1 MFVLSTLA
9 IALQI
14 WTICA
19 LWLFSPSQGVTFS
32 LFNFYFSSTWAL
44 WVAITVNGTYY
55 EKVYFTC
62 KSGMAENGLPSA
74 RAMYTVQRW
83 GLIEAAL
90 FLCIWNFHTTTV
102 SGQIICVLLVDHS
115 VGAWSAPTTSL
126 EPDFEKNAVWFMGE
140 RGSAVIRVSLGS
152 NKSHWPDLLS
162 IYHMYSKQYGI
173 CIVNILGHKIQ
184 IIACTKNWVHARI

>member
-44 WVAITVNGTYY
+44 WVAITVNGRYH

-74 RAMYTVQRW
+74 RALYSTALGTHW
-83 GLIEAAL
+83 SCIILHLELLPL
-90 FLCIWNFHTTTV
+90 FLGKLFV
-102 SGQIICVLLVDHS
+102 SYLWI
-115 VGAWSAPTTSL
+115 T
-126 EPDFEKNAVWFMGE
+126 
-140 RGSAVIRVSLGS
+140 R
-152 NKSHWPDLLS
+152 
-162 IYHMYSKQYGI
+162 
-173 CIVNILGHKIQ
+173 
-184 IIACTKNWVHARI
+184 WVHDLPPQHLLNLILKKMPSDSWGRGGQR

>member
-62 KSGMAENGLPSA
+62 KLGMAENGLPSA
-74 RAMYTVQRW
+74 RALYTVQRW
-83 GLIEAAL
+83 GLIGAAL
-90 FLCIWNFHTTTV
+90 FCIWNFYRCFWANYLCLTCGSLGGCMICPHNISWTWFWKKCRLIHGGEGV
-102 SGQIICVLLVDHS
+102 SGD
-115 VGAWSAPTTSL
+115 
-126 EPDFEKNAVWFMGE
+126 
-140 RGSAVIRVSLGS
+140 
-152 NKSHWPDLLS
+152 KSIPR
-162 IYHMYSKQYGI
+162 Q
-173 CIVNILGHKIQ
+173 
-184 IIACTKNWVHARI
+184 

>member
-19 LWLFSPSQGVTFS
+19 LWPFFPSQGVTFS
-32 LFNFYFSSTWAL
+32 LFNFYSSWTWAL
-44 WVAITVNGTYY
+44 WVAITVNGRYH

-62 KSGMAENGLPSA
+62 KSGMGENGLPSA
-74 RAMYTVQRW
+74 RAMYLQYSVGDSLKLHYVCAFGTST
-83 GLIEAAL
+83 A
-90 FLCIWNFHTTTV
+90 V

-140 RGSAVIRVSLGS
+140 RGSAVRVSLGS

-184 IIACTKNWVHARI
+184 KSQLACTKNWVHARI

>member
-62 KSGMAENGLPSA
+62 KLGMA
-74 RAMYTVQRW
+74 VQYSV
-83 GLIEAAL
+83 GDSLELHYFAFGTSTA
-90 FLCIWNFHTTTV
+90 V

-115 VGAWSAPTTSL
+115 VGA
-126 EPDFEKNAVWFMGE
+126 
-140 RGSAVIRVSLGS
+140 
-152 NKSHWPDLLS
+152 
-162 IYHMYSKQYGI
+162 
-173 CIVNILGHKIQ
+173 
-184 IIACTKNWVHARI
+184 